1 MTPTEKEIVS
11 DALKAFPEYIA
22 TIRAT
27 GEFDMDKCLN
37 YELRRV
43 ETIYRREKGLRP
55 YSPLDK
61 PTRTERDQYF
71 AHFIPLLRE
80 ATQPLMHRYLKG
92 RRVQAIN
99 ATMAKAVVTA
109 ALSGAGLK
117 ATVDG
122 QRYRAKVAVQLSPHS
137 QLSFYVRYKDLQ
149 EDGFMDGVIQAIAD
163 TREAISRLGDW
174 AQVKRC

>member
-1 MTPTEKEIVS
+1 MTEKEIIG

-27 GEFDMDKCLN
+27 GQFDMDKCLD

-43 ETIYRREKGLRP
+43 DVIFRREMGLRP

-61 PTRTERDQYF
+61 SERAEREQYF

-99 ATMAKAVVTA
+99 ATMAKAVVTT

-117 ATVDG
+117 ATVEG
-122 QRYRAKVAVQLSPHS
+122 QRYRAKVVLQHTPHS

-149 EDGFMDGVIQAIAD
+149 EDGFMDGIIQAIAD
-163 TREAISRLGDW
+163 AREALSRLGEW